1 MAVPLTGFQAEL
13 GRLLAANRSEDSY
26 LAGGAAILAAPNSRR
41 FSRDL
46 DYFHDSPGRVAD
58 AFAADQRSLTDAGCD
73 VATEISQPGYIRA
86 IVSRGGEST
95 KIEWAQDSTWR
106 FMPVMRSE
114 VFGYQLHPVD
124 LATNKILALAGRD
137 EPRDLVDA
145 LFLHETLLPLG
156 AMVWAAAGKDP
167 GYSPL
172 SLLEM
177 LRRRGRIRPEDLQRL
192 ELAAPLDIHQVK
204 ADWIAALQAAEAFAR
219 QRPAGEAGCLYHSAA
234 AGRFVAPD
242 ERSPGDAVPHFGRPG
257 GVLPRVV
264 ER

>member
-1 MAVPLTGFQAEL
+1 MPLTPFQAEL

-46 DYFHDSPGRVAD
+46 DYFHDSAERVST
-58 AFAADQRSLTDAGCD
+58 AFAADSRSLRAAGCT
-73 VATEISQPGYIRA
+73 VAVEISQPGYIRA
-86 IVSRGGEST
+86 VVRRRGEVT

-114 VFGYQLHPVD
+114 AFGYQLHPVD
-124 LATNKILALAGRD
+124 LATNKVLTLAGRD
-137 EPRDLVDA
+137 EPRDLVDT

-156 AMVWAAAGKDP
+156 ALVWAATGKDP

-177 LRRRGRIRPEDLQRL
+177 LRRRGRVRPEDLERL
-192 ELAAPLDIHQVK
+192 ELAEPTDARRLR
-204 ADWIAALQAAEAFAR
+204 AAWNAALTAAEAFAR
-219 QRPAGEAGCLYHSAA
+219 LHPPDEAGCLYYSMT
-234 AGRFVAPD
+234 GRRFVAPD
-242 ERSPGDAVPHFGRPG
+242 RPLPAEVVPHFGRPG
-257 GVLPRVV
+257 GVLPRMLGD
-264 ER
+264 